1 MIRRALLLFLA
12 LCLAPAAAGASA
24 KTVMVYGDSLS
35 ASYGVPREQ
44 GWVSLLAQRMQEE
57 GLDYS
62 VVNASVSGETTAGG
76 VRRIDEALKMHRPSV
91 VVIELGANDGLR
103 GQPPEAMRRNLEAMI
118 EACRRTGARVLLIGM
133 RLPPNYGPDY
143 ISRFHQTFIDV
154 ARKHR
159 LPVVPFLFEGFAD
172 NRAYFQPDAV
182 HPTARAQPLML
193 DTVWPA
199 LKPLLERK

>member
-76 VRRIDEALKMHRPSV
+76 RRRIDEALKTHRPSV

-103 GQPPEAMRRNLEAMI
+103 GQPPETMRRNLEAMI
-118 EACRRTGARVLLIGM
+118 EACRRAGARVLLIGM

-172 NRAYFQPDAV
+172 NRAYFQPDTV

>member
-1 MIRRALLLFLA
+1 
-12 LCLAPAAAGASA
+12 
-24 KTVMVYGDSLS
+24 MVYGDSLS

-62 VVNASVSGETTAGG
+62 VVNASVSGETTSGG
-76 VRRIDEALKMHRPSV
+76 VRRIDEALKAHRPAV

-118 EACRRTGARVLLIGM
+118 EACRRARAHVLLIGM

-172 NRAYFQPDAV
+172 DRAYFQSDAL